1 MKKKKTRSRASRV
14 APVFQSVLI
23 AAVTY
28 VLLVFLLLLGIA
40 PEQHDIQV
48 GLPAPLDI
56 LATKDVNDTVTTD
69 KLRDEVVRLR
79 MARHGAL
86 LEFEEVGVVKES
98 DCLPELVVTEARRA
112 QDTSDRDRQVAEM
125 LRQGMSERKISQ
137 ALHISHSTVNAI
149 KRRVVGR
156 SDRPHDEK
164 KCARRCRRR
173 DTARALTGQHQV

>member
-1 MKKKKTRSRASRV
+1 MKRV
-14 APVFQSVLI
+14 WKSKDVYVKMLKNRE
-23 AAVTY
+23 AAV
-28 VLLVFLLLLGIA
+28 
-40 PEQHDIQV
+40 ERD
-48 GLPAPLDI
+48 D
-56 LATKDVNDTVTTD
+56 
-69 KLRDEVVRLR
+69 DEVVRLR

-112 QDTSDRDRQVAEM
+112 QDTSDRDCQVAEM

-156 SDRPHDEK
+156 SDRPHD
-164 KCARRCRRR
+164 
-173 DTARALTGQHQV
+173 VFFVP